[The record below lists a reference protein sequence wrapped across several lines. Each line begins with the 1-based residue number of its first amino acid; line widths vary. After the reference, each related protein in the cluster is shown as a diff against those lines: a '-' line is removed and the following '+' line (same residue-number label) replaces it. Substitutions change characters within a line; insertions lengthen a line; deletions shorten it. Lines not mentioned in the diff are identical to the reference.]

1 MKKTA
6 FIALLI
12 GVLLAGCDVFDTA
25 ASNEYEAATK
35 RWNAG
40 DYQAAVIQYFD
51 LVKAHPSS
59 PKADE
64 ALYWAGVTQFL
75 YLGETEKALQT
86 LRLLLKAYPRR
97 DMAPHAQWYIA
108 QIYELGYN
116 DYGRAIEEY
125 RKATAYSNRDVREK
139 SLYSVAECLFRT
151 GKIQEAR
158 QTWLQQL
165 AEFPNGQQS
174 RLAYF
179 RLGTAAFSKGELEL
193 SEQYY
198 RKALEHNEDKEL
210 LIKAKFAL
218 AECLEIGDKL
228 REALTIYKEIE
239 SLYPN
244 PEAIQI
250 KIKALENRIAKKSY

>member
-1 MKKTA
+1 MKKILLV
-6 FIALLI
+6 FLI
-12 GVLLAGCDVFDTA
+12 GIMLAGCDVFDKA

-40 DYQAAVIQYFD
+40 DYQAAVGLYFE

-59 PKADE
+59 PQADD

-75 YLGETEKALQT
+75 YLGESEKALQT
-86 LRLLLKAYPRR
+86 LRLLLKTYPRR
-97 DMAPHAQWYIA
+97 EMAPHAQWYIA

-125 RKATAYSNRDVREK
+125 RKAAAYSNRDVREK
-139 SLYSVAECLFRT
+139 GLFNVAECLFRT

-158 QTWLQQL
+158 ETWLRQV
-165 AEFPNGQQS
+165 AEFPDGPQS

-179 RLGTAAFSKGELEL
+179 RLGTAAFSKGELDQ
-193 SEQYY
+193 SEQFY
-198 RKALEHNEDKEL
+198 RKAIEHNNDKEL

-218 AECLEIGDKL
+218 AESLELGDRL
-228 REALTIYKEIE
+228 TEALAIYKEIE
-239 SLYPN
+239 PLYPN
-244 PEAIQI
+244 PEVIQI
-250 KIKALENRIAKKSY
+250 KINALKHRIAKKSY

>member
-1 MKKTA
+1 MKKA
-6 FIALLI
+6 FLVLLMGI
-12 GVLLAGCDVFDTA
+12 MLAGCDVFDKA
-25 ASNEYEAATK
+25 AGNEYEAATK

-40 DYQAAVIQYFD
+40 DYQAAVGLYFE

-59 PKADE
+59 PQADD

-86 LRLLLKAYPRR
+86 LRLLLKTYPRR

-108 QIYELGYN
+108 QIYELGYS

-125 RKATAYSNRDVREK
+125 RKAAAYSNRDVREK
-139 SLYSVAECLFRT
+139 GLFNVAECLFRT

-158 QTWLQQL
+158 ETWLQQV
-165 AEFPNGQQS
+165 AEFPDGPQS

-179 RLGTAAFSKGELEL
+179 RLGTAAFSKGELDQSEL
-193 SEQYY
+193 FY
-198 RKALEHNEDKEL
+198 RKAIEHNSDREL

-218 AECLEIGDKL
+218 AESLELGDRL
-228 REALTIYKEIE
+228 NEALAIYKEIE
-239 SLYPN
+239 PLYPN
-244 PEAIQI
+244 PEVIQI
-250 KIKALENRIAKKSY
+250 KINALKQRIAKKSY